1 MKHETRT
8 TKGGIEMT
16 KFHKAVWGGPNPKEG
31 PEAVAPVV
39 GRLAEAGFDLIIPFM
54 ECADGSVK
62 YQSKIARVDPVA
74 ADWDPLAVLAEEAQ
88 KAGIEV
94 HPCLDPFRAGE
105 RSVIQDE
112 RLYERN
118 REGKL
123 LPQLCA
129 AAEESHRYKLDLFE
143 ELMDRYPI
151 AGVHMDRI
159 RYDSED
165 ECFCERCRSEFKAK
179 TGVDPLEIGKSS
191 EFNAYS
197 ERGAN
202 RKHPAWEAWV
212 EWRARWI
219 TKFVEEL
226 SDLTKRKG
234 RELSAAVFME
244 YPECIVYEGQD
255 WGDWGER
262 GLVDVM
268 MPMTYT
274 NSTLMVKRRT
284 RNHIAQVKGGCHIW
298 EGLSNDSCR
307 SLLNTEALVAQSK
320 VAKEE
325 GAEGVVFFAYSSLT
339 DEDLTALA
347 KL

>member
-1 MKHETRT
+1 
-8 TKGGIEMT
+8 MT

-165 ECFCERCRSEFKAK
+165 ECFCERCRSEFTAK

-307 SLLNTEALVAQSK
+307 SLLNTEALVAQTK